1 MIHLTSVATPEDV
14 DLIVQLAK
22 EIWEEHYTSI
32 IGPQQVQYMLAT
44 LQSKEAILSDLD
56 RGKEYVLINLTNQA
70 VGYLSYDLMDQQLF
84 LSKLYLKKNQRGK
97 GNGRFLIT
105 QIKDIAQKN
114 KKRTI
119 VLTVNKHNHAS
130 IAAYKTFGFDLVK
143 EQQVDIG
150 NGYIMDDYVFHYSL

>member
-1 MIHLTSVATPEDV
+1 MIQLTSVTTPESV
-14 DLIVQLAK
+14 QLIVQLAK
-22 EIWEEHYTSI
+22 EIWKEHYTSI
-32 IGPQQVQYMLAT
+32 IGPQQVQYMLTT
-44 LQSKEAILSDLD
+44 LQSKEAILNDLD
-56 RGKEYVLINLTNQA
+56 RGKKYVLINLNNQA
-70 VGYLSYDLMDQQLF
+70 IEYLSYELMDNQLF

-119 VLTVNKHNHAS
+119 VLTVNKYNHAS

-150 NGYIMDDYVFHYSL
+150 NGYVMDDYVFHYSL